1 MPGLR
6 GGSGCTGGVA
16 GVVWVAWA
24 AGFSGGCG
32 CGQLEL
38 HGCGGW
44 PVGALNSVTMELMI
58 GRVVKSHGIRGE
70 VTVEVTTD
78 EPEIRYAIGEVL
90 QGRQGKKEHSLT
102 VQAARVHQGRLL
114 VKFEEVADRNV
125 ADSLRGTRFFAD
137 PLESEDDEEGFYD
150 HELTGLKVIHE
161 GEEIGEVTGV
171 MHGPAGEILEVR
183 LKNAREVLIPFVHA
197 IVPEVDLDSGTCTI
211 TPPEGLLEL

>member
-1 MPGLR
+1 MAW
-6 GGSGCTGGVA
+6 VA
-16 GVVWVAWA
+16 GSPVGA
-24 AGFSGGCG
+24 AGDGRNCA
-32 CGQLEL
+32 
-38 HGCGGW
+38 GCGGW
-44 PVGALNSVTMELMI
+44 ALGALNSVTMELMI

-125 ADSLRGTRFFAD
+125 ADSLRGTKFFAA
-137 PLESEDDEEGFYD
+137 PLESADDEEGFYD

-161 GEEIGEVTGV
+161 GAEIGEVTGV

-183 LKNAREVLIPFVHA
+183 LNDAREVLIPFVHA
-197 IVPEVDLDSGTCTI
+197 IVPEVDLDAGTCTI